1 MSKSLKSETRNIH
14 RTRNKNPKYPS
25 ADALVTWNTMCL
37 LNDLHYSASC
47 TKVTNPNDRRNIL
60 IESKRCFKCLCRGH
74 QLKDCKGQRNC
85 SNCGGR
91 HHQSICL
98 GVFRESQPTDSKI
111 KNEEASSWGS
121 ATTIA
126 TTSTKKAK
134 GSILLQTAAAIVTNE
149 SPFPYEFCSTMAVN
163 AHTWPNTSKRSWV

>member
-1 MSKSLKSETRNIH
+1 MSKSLKSETRNLH

-25 ADALVTWNTMCL
+25 ADSLVTKDNQTRKKTPEMRCVYC
-37 LNDLHYSASC
+37 NDLHYSASC

-111 KNEEASSWGS
+111 NNEEATSWGS

-134 GSILLQTAAAIVTNE
+134 GSILLQTAAAIATNE

-163 AHTWPNTSKRSWV
+163 AHT

>member
-1 MSKSLKSETRNIH
+1 MTKQGRKLQKYDVFIERFALFSVLHEGDKSERQ
-14 RTRNKNPKYPS
+14 K
-25 ADALVTWNTMCL
+25 
-37 LNDLHYSASC
+37 
-47 TKVTNPNDRRNIL
+47 
-60 IESKRCFKCLCRGH
+60 KCLCRGH

-111 KNEEASSWGS
+111 KNEEATSWGS

-134 GSILLQTAAAIVTNE
+134 GSILLQTAAAIATNE

-163 AHTWPNTSKRSWV
+163 AHT

>member
-1 MSKSLKSETRNIH
+1 ML
-14 RTRNKNPKYPS
+14 
-25 ADALVTWNTMCL
+25 
-37 LNDLHYSASC
+37 
-47 TKVTNPNDRRNIL
+47 
-60 IESKRCFKCLCRGH
+60 RCCKCLCRGH

-98 GVFRESQPTDSKI
+98 RVFRESQPTDSKI
-111 KNEEASSWGS
+111 KNEEATIWGS

-134 GSILLQTAAAIVTNE
+134 GSILLQTVIATKADRSKSVPVRILFDNGSQRSYVTKHIKAKLSLIATSPETLHLKRVVKTPIVNK
-149 SPFPYEFCSTMAVN
+149 N
-163 AHTWPNTSKRSWV
+163 AKLFLRHY